1 MDEDE
6 ERKRTVVGRKR
17 GGEGI
22 IGGEEEGWKPNKG
35 ETRKRRRGNDRRGEE
50 KRGRGKETM

>member
-1 MDEDE
+1 MRCGREGRGMDEDE
-6 ERKRTVVGRKR
+6 ERKQTVVERKR

-35 ETRKRRRGNDRRGEE
+35 ETRK
-50 KRGRGKETM
+50 